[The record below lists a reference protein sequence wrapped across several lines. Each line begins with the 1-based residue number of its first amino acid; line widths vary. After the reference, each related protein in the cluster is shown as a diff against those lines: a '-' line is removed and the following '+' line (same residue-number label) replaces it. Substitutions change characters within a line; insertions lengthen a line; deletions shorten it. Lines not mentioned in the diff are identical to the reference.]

1 MDNGTAREAGSRSL
15 LTAAGGAGVNARVR
29 ESGEGRGGDCVKES
43 NAYKEEPSVNALDT
57 DLIIDSTSPA
67 PRKSGRRWLALAAA
81 AVSLFGITAGLVLT
95 APDDGATPRIVDM
108 PVEDSPPTSAPRP
121 KALTDTSHLELNRI
135 GPIVVGMTVDEASAA
150 HGKPVAIDSRT
161 LGPGWK
167 RGCGHALAEGGP
179 EGLRF
184 MVMNG
189 TIVRIE
195 VGRGPVATREGITT
209 GSPVED
215 VFAAYAGRIRVEPH
229 TYSARTGGQYLI
241 VDEISGG
248 TPMSILFETD
258 GSRVTQ
264 FRSGLT
270 NWVMAPEGCT

>member
-1 MDNGTAREAGSRSL
+1 M
-15 LTAAGGAGVNARVR
+15 NA
-29 ESGEGRGGDCVKES
+29 SH
-43 NAYKEEPSVNALDT
+43 T
-57 DLIIDSTSPA
+57 DLIIDSSSPTA
-67 PRKSGRRWLALAAA
+67 PRRSRGRWSALAAA
-81 AVSLFGITAGLVLT
+81 VSAAGIAAGLVLI
-95 APDDGATPRIVDM
+95 APGDGPTPRIVDIQ
-108 PVEDSPPTSAPRP
+108 VKNEDGPTPQIVDTQAKDSAPPPAPIP
-121 KALTDTSHLELNRI
+121 KTLTDTSHLELNRI
-135 GPIVVGMTVDEASAA
+135 GPIVVGMTLEEASTA
-150 HGKPVAIDSRT
+150 HGKPVTIDSRT

-189 TIVRIE
+189 SIVRIE

-209 GSPVED
+209 GSPVQD
-215 VFAAYAGRIRVEPH
+215 VLAAYAGRIRVEPH
-229 TYSARTGGQYLI
+229 TYTARRGGQYLI
-241 VDEISGG
+241 VDEIVDA

-270 NWVMAPEGCT
+270 GPVMAPEGCS

>member
-1 MDNGTAREAGSRSL
+1 
-15 LTAAGGAGVNARVR
+15 
-29 ESGEGRGGDCVKES
+29 
-43 NAYKEEPSVNALDT
+43 VNALDT

-67 PRKSGRRWLALAAA
+67 PRRSRRRWLGLAAA
-81 AVSLFGITAGLVLT
+81 AVSVGGIAVGLVLI
-95 APDDGATPRIVDM
+95 APDDGPTPRIVDTT
-108 PVEDSPPTSAPRP
+108 VEELTPPPAPIP
-121 KALTDTSHLELNRI
+121 ETLTDTSHLELNRI
-135 GPIVVGMTVDEASAA
+135 GPIVVGMALDESSAA

-189 TIVRIE
+189 SIVRIE

-209 GSPVED
+209 GSPVQD
-215 VFAAYAGRIRVEPH
+215 VLAAYAGRIRVEPH
-229 TYSARTGGQYLI
+229 TYTARTGGQYLI
-241 VDEISGG
+241 VDETSGG
-248 TPMSILFETD
+248 APMSMLFETD

-264 FRSGLT
+264 FRSGLK

>member
-1 MDNGTAREAGSRSL
+1 VTSHRNAKSTLPHRPRRRRDSWLILGAATVCVAG
-15 LTAAGGAGVNARVR
+15 LTAGVV
-29 ESGEGRGGDCVKES
+29 
-43 NAYKEEPSVNALDT
+43 
-57 DLIIDSTSPA
+57 LI
-67 PRKSGRRWLALAAA
+67 AA
-81 AVSLFGITAGLVLT
+81 
-95 APDDGATPRIVDM
+95 DDGSSPQIVET
-108 PVEDSPPTSAPRP
+108 PVEDSAPASSPRRET
-121 KALTDTSHLELNRI
+121 LTDNSQLELNGV
-135 GPIVVGMTVDEASAA
+135 GPIVVGMTLEEASVA

-161 LGPGWK
+161 LGPGWQ

-195 VGRGPVATREGITT
+195 VGSGPVATREGITT
-209 GSPVED
+209 ASPAQD
-215 VFAAYAGRIRVEPH
+215 VLAAYAGRIRVEPH
-229 TYSARTGGQYLI
+229 TYTARRGGQNLI
-241 VDEISGG
+241 VDGTSDG

-270 NWVMAPEGCT
+270 NSVMAPEGCT

>member
-1 MDNGTAREAGSRSL
+1 MTSHRNAKSTLPQRPRRSRGSWFLGAATVCVAGLS
-15 LTAAGGAGVNARVR
+15 
-29 ESGEGRGGDCVKES
+29 
-43 NAYKEEPSVNALDT
+43 
-57 DLIIDSTSPA
+57 
-67 PRKSGRRWLALAAA
+67 
-81 AVSLFGITAGLVLT
+81 AGLVLI
-95 APDDGATPRIVDM
+95 AADDGFTPHVVQT
-108 PVEDSPPTSAPRP
+108 PVEDSAPASSPTRET
-121 KALTDTSHLELNRI
+121 LTDTSHLELNGV
-135 GPIVVGMTVDEASAA
+135 GPIVVGMTLEEASVA
-150 HGKPVAIDSRT
+150 HGQPVAIDSRT

-195 VGRGPVATREGITT
+195 VGSGPVATREGITT
-209 GSPVED
+209 GTPVQD
-215 VFAAYAGRIRVEPH
+215 VLAAYAGRIRVEPH
-229 TYSARTGGQYLI
+229 TYTARRGGQYLI
-241 VDEISGG
+241 VDGTSDG

-264 FRSGLT
+264 FRSGFT

>member
-1 MDNGTAREAGSRSL
+1 M
-15 LTAAGGAGVNARVR
+15 
-29 ESGEGRGGDCVKES
+29 
-43 NAYKEEPSVNALDT
+43 NALD
-57 DLIIDSTSPA
+57 IDPTVESTPPAA
-67 PRKSGRRWLALAAA
+67 PRRSRGSRLALGAA
-81 AVSLFGITAGLVLT
+81 AVCVAGLTAGLVLI
-95 APDDGATPRIVDM
+95 APDDGSTPKIVDTQLK
-108 PVEDSPPTSAPRP
+108 DSPPVSAPMPRT
-121 KALTDTSHLELNRI
+121 LTDTSHLELNRI
-135 GPIVVGMTVDEASAA
+135 GPIVVGMSLDEASAA

-167 RGCGHALAEGGP
+167 RGSGHARAEGGP

-184 MVMNG
+184 MVVHG
-189 TIVRIE
+189 SIVRIE

-209 GSPVED
+209 GSPVQE
-215 VFAAYAGRIRVEPH
+215 VLAANAGRIRVEPH
-229 TYSARTGGQYLI
+229 TYTARTGGQYLI
-241 VDEISGG
+241 VDETSAG